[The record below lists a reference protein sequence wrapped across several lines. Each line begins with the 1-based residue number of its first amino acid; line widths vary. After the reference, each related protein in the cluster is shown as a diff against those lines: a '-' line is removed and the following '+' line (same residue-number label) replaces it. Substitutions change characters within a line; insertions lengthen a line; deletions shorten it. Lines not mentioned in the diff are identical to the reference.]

1 MFKSIKINNLR
12 AIKELEINNL
22 GQVNLLVGQ
31 NNCGKTTILEAL
43 FFLIGATNP
52 KLPINAN
59 SFRGLPFLHNQ
70 LWPTFFYNLDS
81 NSSISISGLLRE
93 NDERQDLTIRAK
105 IQEGTMVEPVVS
117 NTSSSLEAS
126 DSVPSFVP
134 NGLELFYTSSKDN
147 TEKTATKVFIKGN
160 DLIAEG
166 TKERFPRGIFVSSGA
181 LTDWRPRFAVVQRKK
196 QVLEVLSLL
205 KEIEPQ
211 ISDLRLNEIG
221 LLEADINLT
230 ALIPINLM
238 GGGIIK
244 MLSVS
249 LAMLDSKDGIVLIDE
264 IENGL
269 HHSAQQ
275 KLWKAIFS
283 WAQNLN
289 VQVFATTHSDE
300 CIRAFKDSVDSTL
313 FESEAKLFRIERKD
327 EKFRA
332 VEYTKDILAE
342 SLESKWEVR

>member
-1 MFKSIKINNLR
+1 MFKSIKIKNLR
-12 AIKELEINNL
+12 AITELEINNL

-52 KLPINAN
+52 KLPLSAN
-59 SFRGLPFLHNQ
+59 SFRGLSLLNNQ
-70 LWPTFFYNLDS
+70 LWPTFFHNLDLNS
-81 NSSISISGLLRE
+81 NIRISGILRE
-93 NDERQDLTIRAK
+93 SDERQDLTIRAK
-105 IQEGTMVEPVVS
+105 IQEATMVEPVLS
-117 NTSSSLEAS
+117 AASSSLEAS

-134 NGLELFYTSSKDN
+134 NGLELFYTSSKDS
-147 TEKTATKVFIKGN
+147 TEKTATKVFIKGEE
-160 DLIAEG
+160 LIAEG

-181 LTDWRPRFAVVQRKK
+181 LTDWRSRFAVIQRKK
-196 QVLEVLSLL
+196 QVLKVVSLL

-211 ISDLRLNEIG
+211 ISDLRLNEVG
-221 LLEADINLT
+221 LLEADNGLPG
-230 ALIPINLM
+230 LIPVNLM
-238 GGGIIK
+238 GGGIVK

-269 HHSAQQ
+269 QHSAQ
-275 KLWKAIFS
+275 KTLWKAVFS
-283 WAQNLN
+283 WAQELN
-289 VQVFATTHSDE
+289 IQVFATTHSLE
-300 CIRAFKDSVDSTL
+300 CVNAFCSSIETSL

-332 VEYTKDILAE
+332 VEYTKDILSE
-342 SLESKWEVR
+342 SLESDWEVR